1 MTDNTLKNHYPQL
14 RPHERFRLVVE
25 AAARRDDDEVVRLAG
40 SCPRRTYRM
49 NDLAYMS
56 RVQAA
61 SRVALTAT
69 ILLLHAETGL
79 APVAFLREVLADGR
93 EAYEAT
99 GGEWAEVVSEDQ
111 QRQLDA
117 VFREKT
123 AIVLGICD
131 GLERFSSAQGLET
144 AKLLGYSG
152 FLPLWQS
159 AWRQRG
165 TDVESDPA
173 TADTV
178 YGLMKEI
185 WSTFVHETESQ
196 EAWPFE

>member
-1 MTDNTLKNHYPQL
+1 M
-14 RPHERFRLVVE
+14 
-25 AAARRDDDEVVRLAG
+25 G
-40 SCPRRTYRM
+40 
-49 NDLAYMS
+49 DLAYLS

-79 APVAFLREVLADGR
+79 APVAFLREVWADGR
-93 EAYEAT
+93 EARRAA
-99 GGEWAEVVSEDQ
+99 GGEWSEFVSEDQ

-117 VFREKT
+117 VFREKA

-131 GLERFSSAQGLET
+131 GVERFASAQGFET
-144 AKLLGYSG
+144 VKLLGYSG

-159 AWRQRG
+159 ALRQRG

-178 YGLMKEI
+178 YGLMNEI
-185 WSTFVHETESQ
+185 WSTFVHESESQ